1 MENRLEQT
9 NTIVGIATATGK
21 AGVSI
26 IRISGSKALASVQK
40 VFYPSKPSQIKSNP
54 IKTNQIKS
62 HKFYYGWIKH
72 RAEWI
77 DEVLLVFMK
86 APHSYTKE
94 DVVEIHSHGG
104 VLITNRMLEILL
116 SLGLKLAEKGEFTK
130 RAFLNGRIDLTKA
143 EAIGQLVQ
151 ANSLASLSQA
161 VNQLQGKLF
170 EKINS
175 FREKI
180 SWVLSLINAQID
192 FIEEDVFFTH
202 LKQVKKDLQKINTE
216 LLILIDTAIKIPIKP
231 HGTF

>member
-116 SLGLKLAEKGEFTK
+116 SLGLSTHEIF
-130 RAFLNGRIDLTKA
+130 
-143 EAIGQLVQ
+143 
-151 ANSLASLSQA
+151 SLKELIFS
-161 VNQLQGKLF
+161 K
-170 EKINS
+170 S
-175 FREKI
+175 FPC
-180 SWVLSLINAQID
+180 S
-192 FIEEDVFFTH
+192 
-202 LKQVKKDLQKINTE
+202 
-216 LLILIDTAIKIPIKP
+216 
-231 HGTF
+231 